1 MIVALMTGT
10 FFIVIGLA
18 SLRWWHGQ
26 GAAGAGSGALA
37 LGAGQGGGV
46 RDQARAPEGRADR
59 AGHGHGPL
67 RAARLVAGTNSRSRA
82 CAAPA

>member
-1 MIVALMTGT
+1 
-10 FFIVIGLA
+10 
-18 SLRWWHGQ
+18 
-26 GAAGAGSGALA
+26 
-37 LGAGQGGGV
+37 V